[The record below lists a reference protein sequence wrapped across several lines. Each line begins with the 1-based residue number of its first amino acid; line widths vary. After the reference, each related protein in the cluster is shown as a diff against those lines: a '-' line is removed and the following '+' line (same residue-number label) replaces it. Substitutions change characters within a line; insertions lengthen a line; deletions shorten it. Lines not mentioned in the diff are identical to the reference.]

1 MYNGFNFLWK
11 SCSSGQSKLVFQLY
25 MVLSFAEQLICSES
39 KKPEGDWESD
49 ILDQITVTRVL
60 TIDSCT

>member
-1 MYNGFNFLWK
+1 
-11 SCSSGQSKLVFQLY
+11 

-49 ILDQITVTRVL
+49 ILDQITVTRVV
-60 TIDSCT
+60 TVDSCIDGFHLTSSLSKI